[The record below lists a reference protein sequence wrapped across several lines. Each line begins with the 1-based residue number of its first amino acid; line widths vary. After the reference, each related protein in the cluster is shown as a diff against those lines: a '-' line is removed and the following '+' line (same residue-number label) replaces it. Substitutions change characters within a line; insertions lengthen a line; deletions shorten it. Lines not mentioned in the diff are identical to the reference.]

1 MEVTRNIG
9 VHRTSEVADVIR
21 WIERVERSR
30 ITSFW
35 DVVELIKNPFVKIY
49 ERKLARDVRSFEMP
63 RHIAIIMDGNRRF
76 ARKRGLPPNAG
87 HVFGSKKAE
96 AVLNWCW
103 ELGVK
108 NVTVYAFST
117 ENFNRSEEEKKSLF
131 SLIAREL
138 NRLLKNEKIH
148 RSEVRVKVVGK
159 VQLLPNYV
167 RKVIDEVERAT
178 ENYRNFHLN
187 IALAYGGRQELID
200 AVRSLLR
207 DVKAGKLTPDRID
220 EKTIE
225 SYLYGN
231 GDYAR
236 VDLLIRTGGEQRLS
250 NFLTW
255 QTANSIACFL
265 DVYWPAFRKLDLLR
279 AIRLWQV
286 KAGLRR

>member
-1 MEVTRNIG
+1 MKGEIEVTRSRVYG
-9 VHRTSEVADVIR
+9 SPEFADVIK
-21 WIERVERSR
+21 WIERVEKSR
-30 ITSFW
+30 ILSFW
-35 DVVELIKNPFVKIY
+35 DLVDVIKNPFVKIY
-49 ERKLARDVRSFEMP
+49 ERKLTKDVKSFEMP
-63 RHIAIIMDGNRRF
+63 RHVAIIMDGNRRF
-76 ARKRGLPPNAG
+76 AKKRGLPPKVG

-103 ELGVK
+103 ELGIR

-117 ENFNRSEEEKKSLF
+117 ENFNRSEEEKRSLF

-138 NRLLKNEKIH
+138 NRLRRSEKIH
-148 RSEVRVKVVGK
+148 RSEVRVKIVGK
-159 VQLLPNYV
+159 VQ
-167 RKVIDEVERAT
+167 IETAT
-178 ENYRNFHLN
+178 ENYGKFNLN
-187 IALAYGGRQELID
+187 IALAYGGRQELMD
-200 AVRSLLR
+200 AIRSLLR
-207 DVKAGKLTPDRID
+207 DVKAGKLTPDKID

-225 SYLYGN
+225 SYLYGE
-231 GDYAR
+231 GDYAK

-286 KAGLRR
+286 KAGLRK